1 MITRCR
7 LSAVIGASLLLLT
20 AVTTQASDRLFRV
33 DVLEWNSAPSQ
44 RSEIVRRTL
53 RELGYEEGRNLRFVV
68 HHANELA
75 DRARQIAAEIVAA
88 KPDVIVAITTPA
100 ALHVKAVTTTI
111 PIVSASADPVGSGVV
126 SNLSR
131 PEANVTGVS
140 NMMPEI
146 EPKRVELLREL
157 IPRLSKIGFLGSAP
171 DPATRLFVAGVRAA
185 ASKAGVDLATELID
199 SPSQIDAAFGRFA
212 AQGVGAVIIQPLFA
226 QSEAAARGVA
236 AIAARHK
243 LPAISSYPD
252 YPRTG
257 GLIAYGP
264 SPDFSMRTVAQYV
277 DRILKGA
284 KAGDL
289 PVQQPTI
296 LELRINVTTA
306 TALGLTIPPAILLR
320 ADEVIE

>member
-1 MITRCR
+1 
-7 LSAVIGASLLLLT
+7 
-20 AVTTQASDRLFRV
+20 
-33 DVLEWNSAPSQ
+33 
-44 RSEIVRRTL
+44 
-53 RELGYEEGRNLRFVV
+53 
-68 HHANELA
+68 
-75 DRARQIAAEIVAA
+75 
-88 KPDVIVAITTPA
+88 
-100 ALHVKAVTTTI
+100 
-111 PIVSASADPVGSGVV
+111 
-126 SNLSR
+126 
-131 PEANVTGVS
+131 
-140 NMMPEI
+140 MMPEI